1 MLNIPERRKTNEE
14 VFVRLE
20 EKIDDISRRVCVHQD
35 HHEYIAKVME
45 REARKE
51 AFQKAIIEKTLA
63 SLLWSAIVGI
73 GYLIWSGFLNF
84 THLK

>member
-14 VFVRLE
+14 VFLRLE

-51 AFQKAIIEKTLA
+51 AFHRAIIEKTTI
-63 SLLWSAIVGI
+63 SLLWSFLVGVA
-73 GYLIWSGFLNF
+73 YLCWQGITAHW
-84 THLK
+84 KW